1 MAMTVAIYLIL
12 RDLFQLYSYM
22 MIAWIILSWI
32 PNLRTAPIVVV
43 LGRLVDPYLS
53 LFRRIIP
60 SMGGIDFSPIIA
72 FFVFRIIQGLVFGQI
87 LPLIFG
93 WYGAPFG

>member
-1 MAMTVAIYLIL
+1 MTIAIYLIL

-32 PNLRTAPIVVV
+32 PNLRMAPIVVV
-43 LGRLVDPYLS
+43 LGRLVEPYLS
-53 LFRRIIP
+53 IFRRIIP

-72 FFVFRIIQGLVFGQI
+72 FFVYRIIESIVFGQI
-87 LPLIFG
+87 LPLILG
-93 WYGAPFG
+93 V

>member
-43 LGRLVDPYLS
+43 LGRLVEPYLS

-60 SMGGIDFSPIIA
+60 PMGGIDFSPIIA
-72 FFVFRIIQGLVFGQI
+72 FFVYRIIEGIVFGQI
-87 LPLIFG
+87 LPLVLGI
-93 WYGAPFG
+93 